1 VVVVVVVVHMV
12 HMVRNWLVLL
22 PFNILLLQ
30 SPFSFNTLPLQSL
43 PPSSTLLSYLLFHNA
58 SFAAALANFLPLYP
72 VLFSAPSATIIATV
86 EAF

>member
-1 VVVVVVVVHMV
+1 MVVVVVVVHMV

-43 PPSSTLLSYLLFHNA
+43 ISGPVVLAPGPRCTQTLL
-58 SFAAALANFLPLYP
+58 
-72 VLFSAPSATIIATV
+72 
-86 EAF
+86 